1 MRIDSQGAIFDAMR
15 IDFQGAIFDADGTL
29 LDTMQVWRN
38 LGEMYLRKRNITPGK
53 GLSAK
58 LWPMSYEQG
67 CEYLREHYGLQE
79 SVREIQEGISGMI
92 EGFYRNEAALK
103 LGVSDFLEE
112 LRRRNIHMVIATS
125 GDRDLLNAALTRNGI
140 AGYFQEIFTCT
151 ELHTDKY
158 HPEIFT
164 ACAESLGLL
173 PENIAVFEDSLF
185 AIETAK
191 CAGFRVFGVYDASS
205 IHVKQSIIDTAE
217 YYIDDWRNIFDEDS
231 TNYSRQ

>member
-1 MRIDSQGAIFDAMR
+1 MR
-15 IDFQGAIFDADGTL
+15 IDFQGAVFDADGTL
-29 LDTMQVWRN
+29 LDTMQVWHS
-38 LGEMYLRKRNITPGK
+38 LGELYLRSRGITPEE

-58 LWPMSYEQG
+58 IWPLSYEQG
-67 CEYLREHYGLQE
+67 CEYIREHYCLKE
-79 SVREIQEGISGMI
+79 SVSEIQRGISGMI

-103 LGVSDFLEE
+103 PGVRDFLEE

-125 GDRDLLNAALTRNGI
+125 GDRELLNAALIRNGI
-140 AGYFQEIFTCT
+140 AGYFDAVFTCT
-151 ELHTDKY
+151 DLHTDKH

-164 ACAESLGLL
+164 ACAESLRLT

-191 CAGFRVFGVYDASS
+191 SAGFRVFGVYDASS

-217 YYIDDWRNIFDEDS
+217 YYIDDWRNVFNEDS
-231 TNYSRQ
+231 TNDCRQ